1 MELHFARGKGS
12 RPDLQLSLS
21 EWENK
26 IMDTASDKKVLL
38 KADSKKRVLS
48 MVQVSLGSRTAV
60 DNRF

>member
-12 RPDLQLSLS
+12 RHDLQLSIS

-26 IMDTASDKKVLL
+26 IMDTASDKKGLW

>member
-26 IMDTASDKKVLL
+26 IMDTASDKKGLW

-60 DNRF
+60 DNRI

>member
-1 MELHFARGKGS
+1 MELNFATGKGS
-12 RPDLQLSLS
+12 RPDLQVSLS
-21 EWENK
+21 ERENE
-26 IMDTASDKKVLL
+26 IMDTASDKKGLW

>member
-1 MELHFARGKGS
+1 MELNVVKGEES
-12 RPDLQLSLS
+12 RSDLQVSIS

-26 IMDTASDKKVLL
+26 IMDTASDKKGLW

>member
-12 RPDLQLSLS
+12 RPDLQVSLS

-26 IMDTASDKKVLL
+26 IMDTASDKKGLW

>member
-12 RPDLQLSLS
+12 RPDLQVSLS

-26 IMDTASDKKVLL
+26 IMDTASDKKGLW

-60 DNRF
+60 DNRI

>member
-26 IMDTASDKKVLL
+26 IMDTASDKKGLW

>member
-26 IMDTASDKKVLL
+26 IMDTASDKKGLW

-48 MVQVSLGSRTAV
+48 MVQVSLGS
-60 DNRF
+60 